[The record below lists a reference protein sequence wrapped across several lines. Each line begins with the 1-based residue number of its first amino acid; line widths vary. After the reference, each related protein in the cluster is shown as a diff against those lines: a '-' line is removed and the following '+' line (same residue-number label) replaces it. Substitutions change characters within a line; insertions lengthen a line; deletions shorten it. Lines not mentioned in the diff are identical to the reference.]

1 MNTSSF
7 QDQFFSRSMHQ
18 QFNREVVRFQSDEQ
32 EPAIRKYL
40 RANSQL

>member
-7 QDQFFSRSMHQ
+7 QDQFFSRSMSQ
-18 QFNREVVRFQSDEQ
+18 SFNREVTRFQSDER

-40 RANSQL
+40 RASSQL